1 MIAESSVGD
10 MASAIKHLKVAASAG
25 SQDAFESFDEC
36 IPSQSNSQRRAGI
49 SLAFSGQVLRAFQG
63 QKAMQEMNT
72 VQNAVGRIFVDSR
85 GW

>member
-49 SLAFSGQVLRAFQG
+49 SLAFSGSSPACISGTKSDARDEYRRAR
-63 QKAMQEMNT
+63 MQWEGSSN
-72 VQNAVGRIFVDSR
+72 R
-85 GW
+85 